1 MSSIS
6 RCRGLF
12 ITGTDT
18 GVGKTY
24 VTALIAK
31 ALCRAGRRVG
41 VYKPA
46 ASGCRAEEGR
56 LVADDA
62 VALWEAAGRPASL
75 DKVCPQVFAAPMAP
89 HLAARAEGRE
99 LDTDLLR
106 RGIDFWL
113 DRCDMVLVEGSG
125 GLMSPLSDDE
135 YVADLA
141 YDFGFPLVIVAANR
155 LGAIN
160 HTLQTLITAASFRDG
175 LGVAGIVLNH
185 PVAAAD
191 DMSVGSNREE
201 IAARAIAQVLA
212 EIGWQQDE
220 FGEPVD
226 WYSLAGAIS

>member
-1 MSSIS
+1 
-6 RCRGLF
+6 
-12 ITGTDT
+12 
-18 GVGKTY
+18 
-24 VTALIAK
+24 
-31 ALCRAGRRVG
+31 
-41 VYKPA
+41 
-46 ASGCRAEEGR
+46 
-56 LVADDA
+56 
-62 VALWEAAGRPASL
+62 
-75 DKVCPQVFAAPMAP
+75 
-89 HLAARAEGRE
+89 
-99 LDTDLLR
+99 
-106 RGIDFWL
+106 
-113 DRCDMVLVEGSG
+113 
-125 GLMSPLSDDE
+125 MSPLSDDE